1 MPPTDSETVICSCL
15 LLVSTALWWSELED
29 FRPHVLGADLLVCGC
44 NQAWQACSKSSDTSL
59 LACDVCAGD
68 QIQPGLIVGCFYYRA
83 NSILTSSFCKG
94 F

>member
-1 MPPTDSETVICSCL
+1 MLPTDSKTVICSCL
-15 LLVSTALWWSELED
+15 LLVSAALWWSEPED
-29 FRPHVLGADLLVCGC
+29 FRPHVSEADLLVCGC

-68 QIQPGLIVGCFYYRA
+68 QIQPGLIAGCFCYKA
-83 NSILTSSFCKG
+83 NSILTSSSCKG